1 MSSAHSKWHWP
12 SIISAVAFAG
22 FSAVHL
28 IDDFISDIPREFNLT
43 IPVTEFLALAYMV
56 ALVGLIAAASHR
68 SPTGYLGLA
77 IAGLLI
83 SITQLTK
90 SVPEILR
97 PGPWRE
103 GLSSELLAAGLAV
116 SAVLTMVA
124 GFLAWRPAATE
135 GRGPSSGAP
144 LPRPPA

>member
-12 SIISAVAFAG
+12 SIISAVAFAA

-43 IPVTEFLALAYMV
+43 LPVTEFLALAYMV

-68 SPTGYLGLA
+68 SPSGYLGLA

-83 SITQLTK
+83 TLTQLAK

-97 PGPWRE
+97 PGPWRK

-116 SAVLTMVA
+116 TAVLTTVTA
-124 GFLAWRPAATE
+124 FLAWRTAPTE
-135 GRGPSSGAP
+135 GRGRS
-144 LPRPPA
+144 